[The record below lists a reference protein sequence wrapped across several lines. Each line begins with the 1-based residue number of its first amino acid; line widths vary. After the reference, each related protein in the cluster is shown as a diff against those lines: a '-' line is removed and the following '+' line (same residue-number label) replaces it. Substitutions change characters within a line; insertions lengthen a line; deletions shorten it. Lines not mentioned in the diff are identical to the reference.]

1 MVVLLLNGRLFDTMV
16 VPDLLHGVKKT
27 RLATSPSNYKKSN
40 EILILKNF
48 TKIAKILVSKNFHE
62 NYN

>member
-1 MVVLLLNGRLFDTMV
+1 MVLLLNGSLFNAMV
-16 VPDLLHGVKKT
+16 ASDLPRGVKKT
-27 RLATSPSNYKKSN
+27 KSATSPSKYKRSN